1 MEKVRKI
8 ERVQDDDAIV
18 HLIEKQVY
26 WDKGFSVDSIAFSCD
41 INFSEKYPDMTMDDW
56 KKIISDYQKDLQ
68 KRR

>member
-18 HLIEKQVY
+18 HLIEQQVY

-41 INFSEKYPDMTMDDW
+41 MNFSDKYPDMTMDDW
-56 KKIISDYQKDLQ
+56 KKIINDYKKDLQ